1 MEGRRGRHPGLYLL
15 MWRAFRLR
23 WQVAVLLLLL
33 LLVAGGATAGT
44 PPRLNEKTRAAAL
57 AAELAAARSH
67 QLYLLL
73 DPFAPELDLAVD
85 GIVLRRFPVESALFG
100 RSRLAGG
107 DLAWPADLYT
117 LVSQLDEPDRP
128 KIPIQNPAPNAATG
142 TESAVGTES
151 AGSPGEASRPGFDPH
166 HANPA
171 IRPASEELLE
181 RAPTH
186 FRLRFEPALDVSIL
200 GEAGV
205 ANLPGRLW
213 RARHRLIEGWEALW
227 LRLHGQTVPPRVVLT
242 VKPEEA
248 RRLFLALLPKMRL
261 VLKVTAAAGKR

>member
-1 MEGRRGRHPGLYLL
+1 MRRT
-15 MWRAFRLR
+15 ARLR
-23 WQVAVLLLLL
+23 GLAGGALLLLL
-33 LLVAGGATAGT
+33 FGAAGADRAAAGA

-57 AAELAAARSH
+57 SAELAAAKSH
-67 QLYLLL
+67 QLYLVL

-107 DLAWPADLYT
+107 DLAWPADSYT
-117 LVSQLDEPDRP
+117 LVSQLDEPERP
-128 KIPIQNPAPNAATG
+128 KIPIQTPAPAA
-142 TESAVGTES
+142 APPPD
-151 AGSPGEASRPGFDPH
+151 AKPGFDPS

-227 LRLHGQTVPPRVVLT
+227 QRLHGQTVPPRVVLT
-242 VKPEEA
+242 VTPEQA

-261 VLKVTAAAGKR
+261 VLKVTGAGPPTPR